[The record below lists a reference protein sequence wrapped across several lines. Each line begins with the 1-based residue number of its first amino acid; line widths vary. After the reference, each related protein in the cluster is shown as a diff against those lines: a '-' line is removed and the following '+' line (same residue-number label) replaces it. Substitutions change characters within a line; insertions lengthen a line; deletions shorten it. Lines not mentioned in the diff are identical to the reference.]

1 VGLSL
6 IDKVLK
12 TFGKTHYVSELDA
25 SMEGQ
30 SVTLTGWV
38 HRKREHGG
46 IIFVIVRD
54 PTGVIQAAG
63 HREQAPTAFEAMQ
76 QVTLESSIVVSGTII
91 IDKRAPT
98 GIELKV
104 TGFTVVNLADSEWPL
119 EKDAG
124 EAFLFDKRH
133 LYLRSPS
140 QTAIMQI
147 KAGISRS
154 AHQFFDGEGF
164 TEIFPPV
171 MVGASVE
178 GGATLFPFKY
188 FDKIAYLSQSAQLY
202 EEAAI
207 CGLEKVYL
215 LSPSFRAEKH
225 RTRRHLTEYWHL
237 ESEILFGTHDDIMGV
252 QERLV
257 HAMISYVKEHYQYQL
272 RLLKAKVRVPRLPF
286 KRVTYDRAI
295 EIAKKE
301 GFKIPWGQ
309 DLGTEAERAVS
320 NQFKE
325 PFFITGYPTAARSF
339 YHMPD
344 PERPEITLS
353 SDLIAPE
360 GYGELTSGGQRIH
373 DLDLLLRRIKD
384 EKLDP
389 SAYDWYLEL
398 RKFGLP
404 PHSGFGMGLERF
416 LVWLL
421 KLEHIREACLFP
433 RTPSRIQ
440 P

>member
-1 VGLSL
+1 
-6 IDKVLK
+6 
-12 TFGKTHYVSELDA
+12 
-25 SMEGQ
+25 MEGQ

-46 IIFVIVRD
+46 VIFVIVRD
-54 PTGVIQAAG
+54 STGVIQVAG
-63 HREQAPTAFEAMQ
+63 HRERAPKAFQAMEE
-76 QVTLESSIVVSGTII
+76 VTLESSIVVSGEIVV
-91 IDKRAPT
+91 DKRAPT
-98 GIELKV
+98 GIELQV
-104 TGFTVVNLADSEWPL
+104 TEFKVVNLADAEWPL

-124 EAFLFDKRH
+124 DAFLFDKRH

-140 QTAIMQI
+140 QIAIMQI
-147 KAGISRS
+147 KAGISRA
-154 AHQFFDGEGF
+154 AHQFFDEEGF

-188 FDKIAYLSQSAQLY
+188 FDRTAYLSQSAQLY

-257 HAMISYVKEHYQYQL
+257 HAMVGYVEANFQSQL
-272 RLLKAKVRVPRLPF
+272 EILKVKIRVPKLPF
-286 KRVTYDRAI
+286 KRVSYDEAL
-295 EIAKKE
+295 EIAEKQ
-301 GFKIPWGQ
+301 GFKVPWGE

-320 NQFKE
+320 KSFKY
-325 PFFITGYPTAARSF
+325 PFFITGYPTSARSF

-344 PERPEITLS
+344 PDRPEITLS
-353 SDLIAPE
+353 SDLIAPG

-373 DLDLLLRRIKD
+373 DLDLLLQRIKN

-421 KLEHIREACLFP
+421 KLKHIREACLFP
-433 RTPSRIQ
+433 RTPTRIH

>member
-1 VGLSL
+1 MGGFIVSG
-6 IDKVLK
+6 KVLK
-12 TFGKTHYVSELDA
+12 TFGKTHYISELDA
-25 SMEGQ
+25 SMEGT

-46 IIFVIVRD
+46 VVFIIVRD
-54 PTGVIQAAG
+54 PTGTIQVAG
-63 HREQAPTAFEAMQ
+63 HRGKTTETAFNEMQ
-76 QVTLESSIVVSGTII
+76 QVTLESSIRVSGTVVA
-91 IDKRAPT
+91 DKRAPT
-98 GIELKV
+98 GLELKV
-104 TGFTVVNLADSEWPL
+104 TEFLTVNLADAEWPL

-124 EAFLFDKRH
+124 DAFLFDKRH

-147 KAGISRS
+147 KAGISRA
-154 AHQFFDGEGF
+154 AHHFFDGEGF

-188 FDKIAYLSQSAQLY
+188 FGKTAYLSQSAQLY
-202 EEAAI
+202 EEATI

-237 ESEILFGTHDDIMGV
+237 EAEILFGTHDDIMGV
-252 QERLV
+252 EERLV
-257 HAMISYVKEHYQYQL
+257 HAMVRFVHENYQDQLNLLEVKVQ
-272 RLLKAKVRVPRLPF
+272 VPSLPF
-286 KRVTYDRAI
+286 KRLSYDDAI
-295 EIAKKE
+295 EIAGQQEFIVK
-301 GFKIPWGQ
+301 WGE

-320 NQFKE
+320 KQFKE

-353 SDLIAPE
+353 SDLIAPK
-360 GYGELTSGGQRIH
+360 GFGELTSGGQRIH
-373 DLDLLLRRIKD
+373 DLDLLLKRIKN

-421 KLEHIREACLFP
+421 GLNHIREACLFP
-433 RTPSRIQ
+433 RTPRR
-440 P
+440 

>member
-1 VGLSL
+1 VGHRLT
-6 IDKVLK
+6 DKVLK

-25 SMEGQ
+25 SLEGQ
-30 SVTLTGWV
+30 SVILTGWV

-46 IIFVIVRD
+46 VIFVIVRD

-63 HREQAPTAFEAMQ
+63 HREQAPSAFKAMQ
-76 QVTLESSIVVSGTII
+76 EVTLESSIVVSGTIVV
-91 IDKRAPT
+91 DKRAPT
-98 GIELKV
+98 GIELNV
-104 TGFTVVNLADSEWPL
+104 SGFDVVNLAHSEWPL

-124 EAFLFDKRH
+124 DAFLFDKRH

-140 QTAIMQI
+140 QTSIMQI
-147 KAGISRS
+147 KAGISRA

-188 FDKIAYLSQSAQLY
+188 FDSTAYLSQSAQLY

-237 ESEILFGTHDDIMGV
+237 EAEILFGTHDDIMGV
-252 QERLV
+252 EERLV
-257 HAMISYVKEHYQYQL
+257 HAIIVYVKEAFQTQL
-272 RLLKAKVRVPRLPF
+272 DRLKVKVQVPELPF
-286 KRVTYDRAI
+286 KRISYDEAI
-295 EIAKKE
+295 AIAEKK
-301 GFKIPWGQ
+301 GFKVPWGQ

-320 NQFKE
+320 KQFNA
-325 PFFITGYPTAARSF
+325 PFFITGYPTSARSF

-353 SDLIAPE
+353 SDLIAPK

-373 DLDLLLRRIKD
+373 DLDLLLRRIKN
-384 EKLDP
+384 ENLDT

-421 KLEHIREACLFP
+421 KLKHIREACLFP
-433 RTPSRIQ
+433 RTPSRIY

>member
-1 VGLSL
+1 
-6 IDKVLK
+6 
-12 TFGKTHYVSELDA
+12 
-25 SMEGQ
+25 M
-30 SVTLTGWV
+30 TLTGWV

-46 IIFVIVRD
+46 VIFVIVRD
-54 PTGVIQAAG
+54 PTGVIQVAG
-63 HREQAPTAFEAMQ
+63 HREKASDAFEVMQ
-76 QVTLESSIVVSGTII
+76 KVTLESSIVVSGTIAV
-91 IDKRAPT
+91 DKRAPT

-104 TGFTVVNLADSEWPL
+104 SGFDVVNFANSEWPL

-124 EAFLFDKRH
+124 EGFLFDKRH

-140 QTAIMQI
+140 QTSIMQI
-147 KAGISRS
+147 KAGISRA
-154 AHQFFDGEGF
+154 AHQYFDSEGF

-171 MVGASVE
+171 IVGASVE

-188 FDKIAYLSQSAQLY
+188 FDQTAYLSQSAQLY

-237 ESEILFGTHDDIMGV
+237 EAEILFGTHDDIMGV
-252 QERLV
+252 EERLV
-257 HAMISYVKEHYQYQL
+257 HAMVMYVKDHFRHQL
-272 RLLKAKVRVPRLPF
+272 DVLKVRVRVPKLPF
-286 KRVTYDRAI
+286 KRVSYDDAI
-295 EIAKKE
+295 EIAEKQ
-301 GFKIPWGQ
+301 GFKVPWGQ

-320 NQFKE
+320 KQFKD
-325 PFFITGYPTAARSF
+325 PFFITGYPTSARSF

-344 PERPEITLS
+344 PKRPEITLS
-353 SDLIAPE
+353 SDLIAPG

-373 DLDLLLRRIKD
+373 DLDLLLQRIKN

-421 KLEHIREACLFP
+421 KLKHIREACLFP
-433 RTPSRIQ
+433 RTPSRLH

>member
-1 VGLSL
+1 M
-6 IDKVLK
+6 LK
-12 TFGKTHYVSELDA
+12 TFGKTHYISELN
-25 SMEGQ
+25 SEMKGE

-46 IIFVIVRD
+46 VIFIIIRD
-54 PTGVIQAAG
+54 PTGVIQVAG
-63 HREQAPTAFEAMQ
+63 HRKQIADHTFSAMQ
-76 QVTLESSIVVSGTII
+76 EATPESSILVTGTII

-98 GIELKV
+98 GLELKV
-104 TGFTVVNLADSEWPL
+104 AKFEIVNLADSEWPL

-124 EAFLFDKRH
+124 EQFLFDKRH

-147 KAGISRS
+147 KAAISRA
-154 AHQFFDGEGF
+154 AHHFFDEEGF
-164 TEIFPPV
+164 TEIFPPI

-178 GGATLFPFKY
+178 GGATLFPFEY
-188 FDKIAYLSQSAQLY
+188 FGRTAYLSQSAQLY

-215 LSPSFRAEKH
+215 ISPSFRAEKH

-237 ESEILFGTHDDIMGV
+237 EAELLFGTHDDIMGIE
-252 QERLV
+252 ERLV
-257 HAMISYVKEHYQYQL
+257 HAMVDYVSKNCQSQL
-272 RLLKAKVRVPRLPF
+272 DVLKVKVQIPKLPF
-286 KRVTYDRAI
+286 KRITYDAAL
-295 EIAKKE
+295 EIAHQHD
-301 GFKIPWGQ
+301 FKIPWGE
-309 DLGTEAERAVS
+309 DLGTQAERAVS
-320 NQFKE
+320 RQFKE
-325 PFFITGYPTAARSF
+325 PFFITGYPTSARSF

-344 PERPEITLS
+344 PARPEVTLS
-353 SDLIAPE
+353 SDLMAPK

-373 DLDLLLRRIKD
+373 DLDLLLKRIND
-384 EKLDP
+384 EHLNP
-389 SAYDWYLEL
+389 AAYDWYLEL

-421 KLEHIREACLFP
+421 RLKHIREACLFP

>member
-1 VGLSL
+1 MT
-6 IDKVLK
+6 DKVLK
-12 TFGKTHYVSELDA
+12 TFGKTHYVSELDT
-25 SMEGQ
+25 SMEGA

-46 IIFVIVRD
+46 VIFVIVRD
-54 PTGVIQAAG
+54 STGVIQAAG
-63 HREQAPTAFEAMQ
+63 HREQAPDAFESMQ
-76 QVTLESSIVVSGTII
+76 TVTLESSIVVTGTIAV
-91 IDKRAPT
+91 DKRAPT

-104 TGFTVVNLADSEWPL
+104 TEFTVVNLADPEWPL

-124 EAFLFDKRH
+124 EAFLYDKRH

-140 QTAIMQI
+140 QTSIMQI
-147 KAGISRS
+147 KAGMSRA

-188 FDKIAYLSQSAQLY
+188 FGTTAYLSQSAQLY

-237 ESEILFGTHDDIMGV
+237 EAEILFGTHEDIMGV
-252 QERLV
+252 EERLV
-257 HAMISYVKEHYQYQL
+257 HALVSYITEHFQPQL
-272 RLLKAKVRVPRLPF
+272 DILKVKVRIPKLPF
-286 KRVTYDRAI
+286 KRVSYDEAI
-295 EIAKKE
+295 TIAEKQ
-301 GFKIPWGQ
+301 GFKVPWGE

-320 NQFKE
+320 KQFKA
-325 PFFITGYPTAARSF
+325 PFFITGYPTSARSF

-344 PERPEITLS
+344 PDRPEITLS

-360 GYGELTSGGQRIH
+360 GFGELTSGGQRIH
-373 DLDLLLRRIKD
+373 DLDLLLKRIKD

-421 KLEHIREACLFP
+421 KLKHIREACLFP
-433 RTPSRIQ
+433 RTPSRIH

>member
-1 VGLSL
+1 MS
-6 IDKVLK
+6 DKVLK
-12 TFGKTHYVSELDA
+12 TFGKTHYASELDA
-25 SMEGQ
+25 SMKGA

-46 IIFVIVRD
+46 VVFIIVRD
-54 PTGVIQAAG
+54 SSGTIQIAG
-63 HREQAPTAFEAMQ
+63 HRENVSEKVFESMQ
-76 QVTLESSIVVSGTII
+76 TVTLESSVRVEGKVV

-98 GIELKV
+98 GIELRV
-104 TGFTVVNLADSEWPL
+104 VNFEIVNLADAEWPL
-119 EKDAG
+119 DKDASD
-124 EAFLFDKRH
+124 AFLYDKRH

-140 QTAIMQI
+140 QTSIMQI
-147 KAGISRS
+147 KAGISRA
-154 AHQFFDGEGF
+154 AHQFFDSEGF

-188 FDKIAYLSQSAQLY
+188 FGRTAYLSQSAQLY

-237 ESEILFGTHDDIMGV
+237 EAEILFGTHDDIMGV
-252 QERLV
+252 EERLV
-257 HAMISYVKEHYQYQL
+257 YAMVHYVQAKYQDQL
-272 RLLKAKVRVPRLPF
+272 KLLEVKVQVPKLPF
-286 KRVTYDRAI
+286 KRLSYDEAI
-295 EIAKKE
+295 EIASQQ
-301 GFKIPWGQ
+301 GFTVRWGE

-320 NQFKE
+320 KQFKE
-325 PFFITGYPTAARSF
+325 PFFITGYPSSARSF

-344 PERPEITLS
+344 PERPEVTLS
-353 SDLIAPE
+353 SDLIAPR
-360 GYGELTSGGQRIH
+360 GFGEITSGGQRIH
-373 DLDLLLRRIKD
+373 DLDLLLKRIKN

-389 SAYDWYLEL
+389 AAYDWYLEL

-421 KLEHIREACLFP
+421 DLKHIREACLFP
-433 RTPSRIQ
+433 RTPSRIH

>member
-1 VGLSL
+1 
-6 IDKVLK
+6 
-12 TFGKTHYVSELDA
+12 
-25 SMEGQ
+25 MEGQ

-46 IIFVIVRD
+46 VIFVIVRD
-54 PTGVIQAAG
+54 PTGVIQVAG
-63 HREQAPTAFEAMQ
+63 HREQAPTAFQTMEE
-76 QVTLESSIVVSGTII
+76 VTLESSIVVSGKIAV
-91 IDKRAPT
+91 DKRAPT
-98 GIELKV
+98 GIELQV
-104 TGFTVVNLADSEWPL
+104 TEFEIVNLADAEWPL

-124 EAFLFDKRH
+124 DAFLFDKRH

-140 QTAIMQI
+140 QIAIMQI
-147 KAGISRS
+147 KAGISRA
-154 AHQFFDGEGF
+154 AHQFFDDEGF

-188 FDKIAYLSQSAQLY
+188 FDRTAYLSQSAQLY

-252 QERLV
+252 QERLT
-257 HAMISYVKEHYQYQL
+257 HAMVGYVQVNFQSQL
-272 RLLKAKVRVPRLPF
+272 EILKVKIRVPKLPF
-286 KRVTYDRAI
+286 KRVSYDKAL
-295 EIAKKE
+295 EIAEKQ
-301 GFKIPWGQ
+301 GFKVPWGE

-320 NQFKE
+320 KSFKD
-325 PFFITGYPTAARSF
+325 PFFITGYPTSARSF

-353 SDLIAPE
+353 SDLIAPG

-373 DLDLLLRRIKD
+373 DLDLLLQRIKN

-421 KLEHIREACLFP
+421 KLKHIREACLFP
-433 RTPSRIQ
+433 RTPTRIH